1 MTINELGRMIQK
13 KRKAFRLTQQE
24 AAGMC
29 NVGIRFL
36 SELENG
42 KKTLQI
48 GKVLH
53 VLDSFGYD
61 IILKER
67 SV

>member
-1 MTINELGRMIQK
+1 MFGKK

-36 SELENG
+36 SYSNWG
-42 KKTLQI
+42 QSKIK
-48 GKVLH
+48 
-53 VLDSFGYD
+53 
-61 IILKER
+61 IILII
-67 SV
+67 